1 MKTDITYSMIEIFH
15 FVRRFRS
22 PRPRSRLLA
31 LTPRRALREMRRSA
45 LRDRNDESGVDA
57 IARIKAIA
65 AGKISRSAFLDD
77 SDVECSPSA
86 HPLGTAENK
95 ENAERM
101 SDSDEDYSPAQP
113 VRRKKNRLVRKSQLE
128 TEEAEEAES
137 SSPSP
142 LPKARPRRAVFI
154 DSDSDSEAEEVAK
167 TDDARTDDEDAG
179 DDALVDAMRGLEV
192 KKPSV
197 APPAPPAP
205 FAPRPAPSRRS
216 PRRRDRRRRERHP
229 SRRPGRRSR
238 GAPRRRRR
246 GDDAIEPPSFERVSE
261 RRSLGFRTGQCAFPR
276 VTLNPLE
283 PSGGPRPMRLKGR
296 EGGPRS
302 SSPARWRPAC
312 TTTSATACAGC
323 GTCSCRAAA
332 GSSRTTWA

>member
-1 MKTDITYSMIEIFH
+1 
-15 FVRRFRS
+15 
-22 PRPRSRLLA
+22 
-31 LTPRRALREMRRSA
+31 MRRSA

-101 SDSDEDYSPAQP
+101 SDSDEDCSPAQP

-137 SSPSP
+137 PSPTP

-167 TDDARTDDEDAG
+167 TDDEDDDEDAG

-197 APPAPPAP
+197 APQAAPAP
-205 FAPRPAPSRRS
+205 FAPRPPLPPLRTYPTSWRS
-216 PRRRDRRRRERHP
+216 
-229 SRRPGRRSR
+229 
-238 GAPRRRRR
+238 A
-246 GDDAIEPPSFERVSE
+246 
-261 RRSLGFRTGQCAFPR
+261 
-276 VTLNPLE
+276 VT
-283 PSGGPRPMRLKGR
+283 S
-296 EGGPRS
+296 
-302 SSPARWRPAC
+302 
-312 TTTSATACAGC
+312 TTPYAS
-323 GTCSCRAAA
+323 
-332 GSSRTTWA
+332 

>member
-197 APPAPPAP
+197 APQAPPAP
-205 FAPRPAPSRRS
+205 APRPAPSRRS
-216 PRRRDRRRRERHP
+216 PRRRDRR
-229 SRRPGRRSR
+229 SASAIRPGARRRSR

-246 GDDAIEPPSFERVSE
+246 
-261 RRSLGFRTGQCAFPR
+261 RRRRDRTPELRARLRAALPWLPNGA
-276 VTLNPLE
+276 
-283 PSGGPRPMRLKGR
+283 MRL
-296 EGGPRS
+296 P
-302 SSPARWRPAC
+302 
-312 TTTSATACAGC
+312 
-323 GTCSCRAAA
+323 TCHP
-332 GSSRTTWA
+332 

>member
-1 MKTDITYSMIEIFH
+1 
-15 FVRRFRS
+15 
-22 PRPRSRLLA
+22 
-31 LTPRRALREMRRSA
+31 
-45 LRDRNDESGVDA
+45 
-57 IARIKAIA
+57 
-65 AGKISRSAFLDD
+65 
-77 SDVECSPSA
+77 
-86 HPLGTAENK
+86 
-95 ENAERM
+95 M

-205 FAPRPAPSRRS
+205 FAPRPALRAGRPGDETAAGASAIRPGARAAA
-216 PRRRDRRRRERHP
+216 PRARRDA
-229 SRRPGRRSR
+229 GD
-238 GAPRRRRR
+238 A
-246 GDDAIEPPSFERVSE
+246 GDDAIEPPSFERVPE

-276 VTLNPLE
+276 VTPK
-283 PSGGPRPMRLKGR
+283 PAGTVGRPCGR
-296 EGGPRS
+296 
-302 SSPARWRPAC
+302 
-312 TTTSATACAGC
+312 CA
-323 GTCSCRAAA
+323 
-332 GSSRTTWA
+332 

>member
-57 IARIKAIA
+57 IARNQANA

-86 HPLGTAENK
+86 HQLGTAENK

-113 VRRKKNRLVRKSQLE
+113 VRRQKNRLVRKSQLE

-197 APPAPPAP
+197 APQAPPAP
-205 FAPRPAPSRRS
+205 FAPRPAPFAPVAPATRPPQARAPSVPAPGPPL
-216 PRRRDRRRRERHP
+216 PRP
-229 SRRPGRRSR
+229 
-238 GAPRRRRR
+238 PRRRRR
-246 GDDAIEPPSFERVSE
+246 
-261 RRSLGFRTGQCAFPR
+261 RRRQNRTPELRARLRAALPWLPNGA
-276 VTLNPLE
+276 
-283 PSGGPRPMRLKGR
+283 MRL
-296 EGGPRS
+296 P
-302 SSPARWRPAC
+302 
-312 TTTSATACAGC
+312 
-323 GTCSCRAAA
+323 TCHP
-332 GSSRTTWA
+332 